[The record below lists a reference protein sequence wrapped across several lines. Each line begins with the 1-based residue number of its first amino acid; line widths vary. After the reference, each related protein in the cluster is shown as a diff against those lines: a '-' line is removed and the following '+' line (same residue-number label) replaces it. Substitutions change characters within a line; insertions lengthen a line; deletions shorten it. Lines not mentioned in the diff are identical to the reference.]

1 MRSDRRVRRAHANE
15 DVSGLDPRLDA
26 LLDDAQAP
34 PSDQSLSALGVVMA
48 AMAAPAH
55 PEELAGEPAALAAF
69 RRTMSPGGPARALR
83 RRVAM
88 LTTPLALAKLATVTA
103 ALALSGTT
111 AAAYAGALPAAW
123 QSAAHD
129 AIGAP
134 APHGH
139 SGHGS
144 GAGVTTTDSSASSS
158 HAAVGPN
165 LSNGQSAFG
174 LCTAYLAQQAAGATP
189 SPNSPAFANLAAA
202 AASDTD
208 TVTTYCDNVT
218 KTNPGATH
226 SSKPADHP
234 TGPPSQTPPTQANN
248 PSLPPAPAASHP
260 SGPPSSVPPSHPT
273 GRSSNAS
280 TGQAAAS
287 SHRP

>member
-1 MRSDRRVRRAHANE
+1 
-15 DVSGLDPRLDA
+15 
-26 LLDDAQAP
+26 
-34 PSDQSLSALGVVMA
+34 
-48 AMAAPAH
+48 
-55 PEELAGEPAALAAF
+55 
-69 RRTMSPGGPARALR
+69 
-83 RRVAM
+83 M

-129 AIGAP
+129 SIGAP

-144 GAGVTTTDSSASSS
+144 NAGVTTTDSSGS
-158 HAAVGPN
+158 HSHSAVGPN

-202 AASDTD
+202 AASDKE
-208 TVTTYCDNVT
+208 TVATYCANVT
-218 KTNPGATH
+218 QTHPGATH
-226 SSKPADHP
+226 SGNTGDHP
-234 TGPPSQTPPTQANN
+234 NGPPSQIPPSQANN

-260 SGPPSSVPPSHPT
+260 SGPPNSVPASQ
-273 GRSSNAS
+273 SSNAS

-287 SHRP
+287 SHQP